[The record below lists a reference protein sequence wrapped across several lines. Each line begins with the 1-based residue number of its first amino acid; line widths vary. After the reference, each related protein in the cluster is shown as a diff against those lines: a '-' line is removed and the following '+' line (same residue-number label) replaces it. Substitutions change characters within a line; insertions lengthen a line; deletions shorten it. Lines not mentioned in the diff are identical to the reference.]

1 MEQKMNKHIRN
12 KKWRMLRK
20 YLEYCAALYVLG
32 FCVNM
37 LTFDGLFSTY
47 RMCHFEENGEID
59 YSEVEGEI
67 DDIYRAKL
75 TDPGKIQEITAFS
88 HKAFPYYTAF
98 KAWPFNTERD
108 TANRTATIDEYLSLN
123 GLDFPAFVKRNHLL
137 RERLIPKGY
146 REYID
151 FGDEKTRIP
160 FNYTTLF
167 LFWLAIWL
175 PYMITHYPILFDFIP
190 VLVLCYIFRRKFKI
204 YAGVESRR
212 SLLQP
217 CQKAGAGQ
225 VTPPPIPQ
233 QPDTPPH
240 TPDDNA
246 PAANT

>member
-1 MEQKMNKHIRN
+1 MEQKMKNTIRN

-20 YLEYCAALYVLG
+20 YLEYCAAIYIFGFYVN
-32 FCVNM
+32 FM
-37 LTFDGLFSTY
+37 TFDGLFSTY
-47 RMCHFEENGEID
+47 RMCHFEKNGEID
-59 YSEVEGEI
+59 YSDVQSAI

-75 TDPGKIQEITAFS
+75 LGHAKIQE
-88 HKAFPYYTAF
+88 YTFVWPFYSPF
-98 KAWPFNTERD
+98 KAWPFNTDRD
-108 TANRTATIDEYLSLN
+108 TTNSIASIDEYLCLN
-123 GLDFPAFVKRNHLL
+123 KLDFPAFVKRNHLL

-190 VLVLCYIFRRKFKI
+190 VLVLCYIFRRTFKF

-212 SLLQP
+212 PLLQP
-217 CQKAGAGQ
+217 CQKAGAGH

-233 QPDTPPH
+233 QPDTPPN

-246 PAANT
+246 PAADT